1 MGQVKQQAMD
11 EAENIINVTA
21 AKLVGGDI
29 SEDDAL
35 EILDKNMDNLQIIG
49 YENKYDAIHDI
60 YETIERGAAWEIV
73 QVNQDI
79 NFKLEVLNRK
89 NTSTKNQ

>member
-1 MGQVKQQAMD
+1 MLYTIQKLRGQLNGSSKTKAMD

-60 YETIERGAAWEIV
+60 YETIERGAA
-73 QVNQDI
+73 
-79 NFKLEVLNRK
+79 
-89 NTSTKNQ
+89 